1 MNLHQGDS
9 HHHRRKNLPSKAN
22 FFKTFKILSI
32 LTIPSILPL
41 QLLMPPPPPLPP
53 PPTLMMIQKLNRK
66 SKKMSLNCRYF
77 IFRVENR
84 VLETI
89 KSISTNLN
97 ELSSA
102 SSKSFSKISSLLEKQ
117 NEMLKESNR
126 LNMERL
132 KIEQDRFELEKQRF
146 QNLNSS

>member
-9 HHHRRKNLPSKAN
+9 LHPRRKNLPSKAN

-32 LTIPSILPL
+32 LTIPSILPS
-41 QLLMPPPPPLPP
+41 QLLMPPPLPP
-53 PPTLMMIQKLNRK
+53 PPTKTMIQNLNRK
-66 SKKMSLNCRYF
+66 SKVWFQNFYLF
-77 IFRVENR
+77 ILRAENR